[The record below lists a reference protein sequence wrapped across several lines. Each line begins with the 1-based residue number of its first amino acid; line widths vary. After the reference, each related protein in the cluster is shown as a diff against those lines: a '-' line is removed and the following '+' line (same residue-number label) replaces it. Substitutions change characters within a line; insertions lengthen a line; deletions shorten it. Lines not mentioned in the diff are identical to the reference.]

1 MNDNMNDNINDTIN
15 DTIKNINYNDIIKN
29 INNCY
34 NIIKNNQIILENKS
48 NDDFNLLLD
57 YNKTLII
64 ENCENI
70 TITIPKITQILIIN
84 CKNIVINYNKPVIGF
99 FISKS
104 KIIKLNETISNNTD
118 ITYEFYNSYNID
130 VKNQNENNN
139 IFIIIYCDEIFI
151 NKRSIFIN
159 FFDSCCLIID
169 NNITYF

>member
-1 MNDNMNDNINDTIN
+1 MNDNMNDNIND
-15 DTIKNINYNDIIKN
+15 IIEN
-29 INNCY
+29 INNSY
-34 NIIKNNQIILENKS
+34 NIIKKNQIILENKS

-70 TITIPKITQILIIN
+70 TITISKITQILIIN
-84 CKNIVINYNKPVIGF
+84 CNNIVINYNKPVIGF

-104 KIIKLNETISNNTD
+104 KIIKLNEIITNNTD
-118 ITYEFYNSYNID
+118 ITYEFSNSYNID
-130 VKNQNENNN
+130 VNQYYNNNNN
-139 IFIIIYCDEIFI
+139 IFIIIYCDEVFI

-159 FFDSCCLIID
+159 FFDSCCLIIK